1 MYLVHASL
9 RFSVSK
15 DIIWSL
21 LVRRLLVVVNEC
33 ELRQEQ
39 DEGKEE
45 EEEEEEEELK
55 GEQQGDQERGNKDKV
70 VFLKQLTE

>member
-21 LVRRLLVVVNEC
+21 LVRRLLVVVNEW

-39 DEGKEE
+39 DEE
-45 EEEEEEEELK
+45 EEEEEEEEK
-55 GEQQGDQERGNKDKV
+55 VEEEQEEQERGNKDQV

>member
-39 DEGKEE
+39 DEEE
-45 EEEEEEEELK
+45 EEEEEEEEK
-55 GEQQGDQERGNKDKV
+55 VEEEQQEEQEKGNKDKV